1 METLD
6 QILNGDLPG
15 AKCVIQIAGD
25 DVIKWANAF
34 KEQKPVANEKE
45 EPERYS
51 TRVET
56 AKRLRITLPTLNKYD
71 KYGLIKSVRI
81 GGRVLYPESEIL
93 KALKDRRA

>member
-1 METLD
+1 MNKKLIE
-6 QILNGDLPG
+6 QIKNLPG
-15 AKCVIQIAGD
+15 VKTVEPAIGSRRSLIV
-25 DVIKWANAF
+25 VF
-34 KEQKPVANEKE
+34 EPEEKPVANEKE